1 MILHIM
7 SFHIKSYYIISY
19 CIILKLVFKY
29 HIVYLYIY
37 IYIYVQSLQMKE
49 KMLVAFEGKTNKITV
64 KHNKQSKPVGFGGV
78 SYMVTYIYNFPY
90 S

>member
-19 CIILKLVFKY
+19 YIILKLVFKY

-37 IYIYVQSLQMKE
+37 ICPKSSN
-49 KMLVAFEGKTNKITV
+49 EGKNA
-64 KHNKQSKPVGFGGV
+64 GCF
-78 SYMVTYIYNFPY
+78 
-90 S
+90 

>member
-1 MILHIM
+1 
-7 SFHIKSYYIISY
+7 
-19 CIILKLVFKY
+19 
-29 HIVYLYIY
+29 
-37 IYIYVQSLQMKE
+37 MKE

-78 SYMVTYIYNFPY
+78 SYMVTYIYIFPY